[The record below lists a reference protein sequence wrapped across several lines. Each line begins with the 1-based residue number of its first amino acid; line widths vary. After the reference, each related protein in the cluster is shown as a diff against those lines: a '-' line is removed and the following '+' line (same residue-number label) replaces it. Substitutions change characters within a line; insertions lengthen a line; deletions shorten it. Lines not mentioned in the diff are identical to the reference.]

1 MARGD
6 HIRAGRGVYSHHGI
20 DLGDGRVIHYSG
32 LADSLRAGPVAL
44 TSLERFAAG
53 RPVHLVSH
61 PRAFDPDEVVDRALS
76 RLGEERY
83 NLLWRNCEHFA
94 TWAATGRSRSRQVRR
109 AAAGLG
115 SAALFATL
123 AVVRARSAPAG
134 SAA

>member
-20 DLGDGRVIHYSG
+20 DLGDGRVVHYSG
-32 LADSLRAGPVAL
+32 LADSLRAGPVVL
-44 TSLERFAAG
+44 TTLDRFAAG
-53 RPVHLVSH
+53 RPVHVVSH
-61 PRAFDPDEVVDRALS
+61 RRGLDPDEVVDRALS

-109 AAAGLG
+109 AVAGLG
-115 SAALFATL
+115 SAALLATVAL
-123 AVVRARSAPAG
+123 VRARSNAAG
-134 SAA
+134 SVA